1 MDEQFRP
8 DPYGRPP
15 QWGPP
20 QDSPRQGP
28 PEQPYGQPQY
38 GPPPAQ
44 PQYGPP
50 PYGPPQY
57 APQYGPPPG
66 APYGQPRY
74 GSPDPYGAGPQPPY
88 PPPGGFPGGDQ
99 LGSAEPRRSRGRVIW
114 AGIATV
120 AVVALT
126 AGGVYAYTT
135 LSGGGAELAGKVPA
149 DAVAYAEVNLD
160 PPAGQK
166 VAAIRFLRHFPDA
179 KVGSDSGTL
188 IESVIEPLIDDP
200 EARQRFVE
208 DIKPWIG
215 KHVAVAVDPQGGTA
229 QPVVIVEATDTAKAR
244 AGLDRLNAQEPDL
257 KDKVHYAVSGD
268 IVYVAEKQAVVDAA
282 VRDASAGALS
292 SNGTFTGDVAK
303 VGDEGIVTFWS
314 DLSQAAKLDPQ
325 GGGGSRVTAQGRVVG
340 SLRFTDT
347 TADLTVRAIG
357 NPARAGS
364 EPVGPRLRTLPAD
377 TVGAAALSGGD
388 ELVRSF
394 YDQLDKAG
402 MGESLSS
409 AEEDLGLTLPDDIA
423 ALVGSQT
430 VLAVGPGADEP
441 EVGMVS
447 RTDDPAAA
455 RRAAEKILAKLDPG
469 SSVTVRSSGDG
480 TVLATTTGYADKLTA
495 SGTLGQQGN
504 FTAALPDL
512 DGAKFALYVD
522 VQKAI
527 ALGDEEAPASAKAVK
542 AFGITAGS
550 DGDTSTVHFRVLV
563 G

>member
-1 MDEQFRP
+1 VDEQFRP
-8 DPYGRPP
+8 DPYGQPP
-15 QWGPP
+15 QWGSPQGPP
-20 QDSPRQGP
+20 QQGP

-50 PYGPPQY
+50 PYGQ
-57 APQYGPPPG
+57 PQYGP
-66 APYGQPRY
+66 
-74 GSPDPYGAGPQPPY
+74 PDPYGAGAQPQY

-99 LGSAEPRRSRGRVIW
+99 LGPAEPRRSRGRVMW

-179 KVGSDSGTL
+179 KVGSESGTL

-208 DIKPWIG
+208 DIKPWVG

-282 VRDASAGALS
+282 VKDANAGALS

-303 VGDEGIVTFWS
+303 VGDEGIITFWS
-314 DLSQAAKLDPQ
+314 DLSEAAKLDPQ
-325 GGGGSRVTAQGRVVG
+325 GSGSRVTAQGRVVG
-340 SLRFTDT
+340 SLRLTDT

-357 NPARAGS
+357 NPAKAGS

-394 YDQLDKAG
+394 HDQLDKAG
-402 MGESLSS
+402 MGESVSS

-430 VLAVGPGADEP
+430 VLAVGPGTDEP

-447 RTDDPAAA
+447 RTDDPDAA
-455 RRAAEKILAKLDPG
+455 RRAAEKIMAKVDPG
-469 SSVTVRSSGDG
+469 SSVTVRSTADG
-480 TVLATTTGYADKLTA
+480 TVLASTPGYADKLAA
-495 SGTLGQQGN
+495 SGTLGQQEN
-504 FTAALPDL
+504 FTAALPEL

-542 AFGITAGS
+542 AFGITAAS
-550 DGDTSTVHFRVLV
+550 DGDTTTVHFRLLV